1 MQILPQFI
9 HQLNKIFSNLKAWSI
24 CCCPAAE
31 KAALEGQLHS
41 WRIAIEHFLN
51 MPNGQQLLTGR
62 CSKEDILLAL
72 LQCHWWILKVLKQRH
87 DIKLFVVSCFLF
99 LLRSTADIAQA
110 QLPPIEE
117 S

>member
-9 HQLNKIFSNLKAWSI
+9 HQLNKIFSNLKAWSVH
-24 CCCPAAE
+24 CCPAAE

-41 WRIAIEHFLN
+41 WCITIKHFLN

-72 LQCHWWILKVLKQRH
+72 L
-87 DIKLFVVSCFLF
+87 
-99 LLRSTADIAQA
+99 
-110 QLPPIEE
+110 
-117 S
+117 